1 MMKPGLKKIVALIL
15 ASVTLF
21 GSGASAVS
29 AAYADDTTMGR
40 PTRIQ
45 AEPDVKTTTGGDEA
59 ATKPDT
65 GSGDKAGTGADKQSD
80 TGAPAQSAPQADAG
94 QAAPDVTIHDMLD
107 TDSAAVSRLRL
118 ADRIT
123 GTAPF
128 DKDNERGDDKDETN
142 DIVRS
147 YDTVTYDYEY
157 TLTPDST
164 MDYYRRTRVGFRFEL
179 PYPKDKVTFDAEK
192 MGWVDH
198 TPGYEPKLTTETID
212 GTVTQV
218 YTCYR
223 LLEPTSQTPTVNPGT
238 SAISLAVAVKA
249 APHGYRFHPTVK
261 AWTAWDASNPTNTG
275 THKRAEDTPEDVT
288 VSAKLNLNVSLK
300 TYTVGGGVY
309 DFGTGDASAPNKTQ
323 GKVSGRQLHVGA
335 MVSMRWTDRSKGM
348 KGIEAPRGRISYTLH
363 VKNVFRDEDAG
374 QTKHA
379 GERKWQPLLWDRL
392 HDGYSSSHARA
403 VDSFDHNT
411 WWFPFSTTSGT
422 VDEQSVLD
430 GDVSYDEGTTDDD
443 GTTIKVSFDGYDV
456 ANYPC
461 RNTVG
466 YENGCSTDYMDSTGT
481 VQQVAPLHVDNFV
494 FILPTTRD
502 GKTAAQYYGKGQT
515 GIVSAYDRSLTADTE
530 SGYSLPASKDS
541 GNQTVTND
549 DSRTFDYLV
558 LLPGSFIQALYYTS
572 CASTDCGLVDAST
585 TGRWQDPE
593 RKQGSDRVL
602 AGKSIGIMSR
612 TENNLGTVGDG
623 RVIGYHLMKWDPT
636 VMTPLA
642 AESNP
647 SKPYMVKLGWST
659 WGARWSSSDTIDGNS
674 SAPVVWGVRP
684 DGGNFPDDKSQ
695 AKASYED
702 FDWYDT
708 YAEASKHGLVLA
720 ATVCDTRV
728 WDSTRT
734 TLGQRLA
741 FGLTLP
747 VRIKDTAVGR
757 TAQITGQV
765 DFWTRKQLAKTNG
778 LDANSDDIAP
788 WVAFVSKVGRLRY
801 RDFVEK
807 YGNADLHCDGKNY
820 VKATFSEDGSYQG
833 GDTAGNVRGDT
844 LYVVGEQ
851 PHVGKSTAQSGD
863 DGTSA
868 KTIYDLD
875 KEQRYVDWVV
885 TASAETQASST
896 GGGYVTDYH
905 IKDTLP
911 AGLTYVDGSSYVGGT
926 YAEHDHGQQR
936 GTVTGG
942 RSITPKI
949 SRNKDGTTTLEYVVN
964 GAKADSSTKTRLH
977 FTTMIGDASDPD
989 NDAKNNQQY
998 TNHVEI
1004 RSKRAMGEPRLAL
1017 GQTADYTI
1025 RVSRTRASSLATR
1038 ADPLLND
1045 INRPLGYRNMLGN
1058 FSKDEKTDPYAVDVM
1073 PYKGLNQSNYHG
1085 DYALTG
1091 LTVKAGAGASM
1102 DGVKVYFTIDQ
1113 KWRNV
1118 DATKITREQVQQWAE
1133 ATVNAT
1139 TGKVTIPDGYGKPV
1153 AWAFTSP
1160 SLPANARYDFIL
1172 SIKPTGNSASDMYVN
1187 RWTDGDNKVDAV
1199 TQVVERK
1206 VNGVAWFDLD
1216 HDGVRE
1222 DTDRLLADV
1231 NVTLVDGNGRTVTSV
1246 DGKPCTTTTD
1256 RNGHYEIGSIPA
1268 GSGFKLRFTPKTG
1281 TAWHGQHTTV
1291 KNAKE
1296 ASEATDSDSDR
1307 ENDSHGN
1314 MVAGVITLK
1323 PFPALDEMTS
1333 AVYEDPNEDHGMSGT
1348 LMPATPATFKAVK
1361 VLDGRPNGAW
1371 TDRDRYVADIT
1382 ALDGAPANAVP
1393 STITF
1398 SDNRTQTLQINS
1410 NAFAKEGVYRYQ
1422 VKERKGDNAGVAYD
1436 DRTWILTVTV
1446 ADDFDTFTRRITAN
1460 TTCDGVR
1467 SDAIQFTNTYAPK
1480 DVTVDLT
1487 ARKTFDNADNSHA
1500 KLTDFQFQLFDN
1512 EQAVGV
1518 PVQTVNAA
1526 EDGTI
1531 RFQPLTFTASQ
1542 LKGSKSK
1549 TFTYT
1554 VREIRQSA
1562 GGVNYDS
1569 HMGMWQITVT
1579 DDLTG
1584 QLKAQTRTNA
1594 AYPTTFT
1601 NTYQAKPVSVQFRAH
1616 KTLNDPDHT
1625 GIQLQAGQYEFTC
1638 VEDKTGG
1645 QAGTVKTN
1653 DQRGDVLFDAIS
1665 YTKTGV
1671 YDYTLSEV
1679 QGDRGGTTYD
1689 ATKHHVKVTVTDNG
1703 EGQLLADVK
1712 YDNGTNIPEFT
1723 NTYHAQPATD
1733 TPDAVKTVTASEG
1746 NHYKLKGDDFT
1757 FTLHRVTAPDGV
1769 TAEAD
1774 QTKTNDAQGDI
1785 RFDQLSFPLPGTYVY
1800 TVSERDVT
1808 VPGITKDGTVTT
1820 ITYTVK
1826 DVGHAGRLKIV
1837 DKTIT
1842 RSDGKTANGIRFDN
1856 TYNPKGVGCTLGGV
1870 KTIIN
1875 TDTATNRIPQD
1886 GEFTFVLTSH
1896 DGAPMPEGSKDG
1908 VKTVTNT
1915 GTGFTFGRM
1924 DYRKPGTYVY
1934 TVSEQAGRDPTI
1946 GYSTQAYDVTVTV
1959 TDQGG
1964 MLSASADRQATDVR
1978 FDNTY
1983 TPTPV
1988 DVTVKADKHLAGR
2001 DLNDGEFA
2009 AELKDSDGNLLQT
2022 KRFARVPRDAQSD
2035 KATNVREGEGTL
2047 EFDKLTFDRAG
2058 VYTYTVTEQDG
2069 DLGGVTYDRT
2079 VHTVTVT
2086 VTEDAKTHR
2095 IVAAV
2100 SYSDGEGGE
2109 EGILFRNTYRP
2120 GNVMVELAAR
2130 KNLTGRELKAD
2141 EFEFELVDRTG
2152 KVIDTERNDKDG
2164 DIRFKPL
2171 EYARDNDGV
2180 DDCGEHRY
2188 VIRERNTGEKNVTY
2202 DRTEHHVTVT
2212 VGDDLQGN
2220 LTAKVEYDPTDGKT
2234 KDSSTMLVTPTA
2246 KADKT
2251 DGDAGE
2257 DENNPTTTP
2266 SMVTTTGTRPEFN
2279 NSYIPPVTPAIVKTI
2294 RQLAKTG
2301 VSAPIVALA
2310 AFTLLGVGLTV
2321 AYSVR
2326 RRHAV
2331 TPRHGR

>member
-1 MMKPGLKKIVALIL
+1 MKPGLRKVAALIL
-15 ASVTLF
+15 ASAMLF
-21 GSGASAVS
+21 GSGASVVS
-29 AAYADDTTMGR
+29 AAYADDTTMGTS
-40 PTRIQ
+40 TRIQ

-59 ATKPDT
+59 ATKPDA
-65 GSGDKAGTGADKQSD
+65 GSGDEAGTGADKQSD

-118 ADRIT
+118 TDRIT

-128 DKDNERGDDKDETN
+128 DKDNERGDDKDENN

-147 YDTVTYDYEY
+147 YDTMTYDYEY

-198 TPGYEPKLTTETID
+198 TPGYEPKLTTETIN

-223 LLEPTSQTPTVNPGT
+223 LLEPTSQSPTVNPGT
-238 SAISLAVAVKA
+238 GSIGLSVAVKG

-261 AWTAWDASNPTNTG
+261 AWPAWDASNPTNTG
-275 THKRAEDTPEDVT
+275 THKRAEDTPKDVT
-288 VSAKLNLNVSLK
+288 VSAKLSLNVRMVN
-300 TYTVGGGVY
+300 YGNVDRGVF
-309 DFGTGDASAPNKTQ
+309 DFSSGAANAPNRTE
-323 GKVSGRQLHVGA
+323 GKVTGLGLGIALVTEMRWPDRTKGLKGLEAPSGRITYRLRLSNQY
-335 MVSMRWTDRSKGM
+335 SD
-348 KGIEAPRGRISYTLH
+348 
-363 VKNVFRDEDAG
+363 DAKTG
-374 QTKHA
+374 TKHPM
-379 GERKWQPLLWDRL
+379 ERRWQPLLYDYGHIDNEDSKYGRTFAWMGDLRYQAPGVADRA
-392 HDGYSSSHARA
+392 DGNDRVARG
-403 VDSFDHNT
+403 NT
-411 WWFPFSTTSGT
+411 TITTTTGGQGT
-422 VDEQSVLD
+422 VV
-430 GDVSYDEGTTDDD
+430 T
-443 GTTIKVSFDGYDV
+443 VSFDGYDTS
-456 ANYPC
+456 AFPIHNKL
-461 RNTVG
+461 
-466 YENGCSTDYMDSTGT
+466 NGTHNKCSTDYMTSDCSTM
-481 VQQVAPLHVDNFV
+481 QVGAIHTDVLQFV
-494 FILPTTRD
+494 TPTSRD
-502 GKTAAQYYGKGQT
+502 GRTVAQYYGNVDQT
-515 GIVSAYDRSLTADTE
+515 ANITMDDMGLTATGV
-530 SGYSLPASKDS
+530 SGDRLATAEDNSNQAATGDDHAGSATTVRISGTYSTRIRYTHWSNEKS
-541 GNQTVTND
+541 WND
-549 DSRTFDYLV
+549 A
-558 LLPGSFIQALYYTS
+558 GTS
-572 CASTDCGLVDAST
+572 CDWTQPDYGNGSDSLIQGSKLRLQIGHNIIIQSEGDAEVMGMGLVKF
-585 TGRWQDPE
+585 DPN
-593 RKQGSDRVL
+593 
-602 AGKSIGIMSR
+602 SIEPVDDTPDSQ
-612 TENNLGTVGDG
+612 
-623 RVIGYHLMKWDPT
+623 PT
-636 VMTPLA
+636 IPMYV
-642 AESNP
+642 
-647 SKPYMVKLGWST
+647 WT
-659 WGARWSSSDTIDGNS
+659 WGARAAKRGNAIPYWYAVKKDGTNWKDYREQRDTKISGLDYYPTLNEAKRHGTIVGMLFEDHNTVDPTGTSFNRTFTPLVALPARILDTARIGTVTPIVADTAYWTRNSLARTANLNADASNTQWQQWSDSLATRLPEYANS
-674 SAPVVWGVRP
+674 VKP
-684 DGGNFPDDKSQ
+684 DLTYSG
-695 AKASYED
+695 
-702 FDWYDT
+702 DT
-708 YAEASKHGLVLA
+708 Y
-720 ATVCDTRV
+720 R
-728 WDSTRT
+728 
-734 TLGQRLA
+734 
-741 FGLTLP
+741 P
-747 VRIKDTAVGR
+747 
-757 TAQITGQV
+757 
-765 DFWTRKQLAKTNG
+765 
-778 LDANSDDIAP
+778 
-788 WVAFVSKVGRLRY
+788 
-801 RDFVEK
+801 
-807 YGNADLHCDGKNY
+807 
-820 VKATFSEDGSYQG
+820 ATFDENGVYQG
-833 GDTAGNVRGDT
+833 GDTADTLKGDSLYIAGETPHIAKQVAQTNEAGNV
-844 LYVVGEQ
+844 
-851 PHVGKSTAQSGD
+851 
-863 DGTSA
+863 
-868 KTIYDLD
+868 KTVYDLD
-875 KEQRYVDWVV
+875 KEQRTVDWKL
-885 TASAETQASST
+885 TATADTST
-896 GGGYVTDYH
+896 TTDGGQYTTDY
-905 IKDTLP
+905 IITDTLP
-911 AGLTYVDGSSYVGGT
+911 KGLTYVDGSMTVGGQYT
-926 YAEHDHGQQR
+926 QHTPDK

-942 RSITPKI
+942 TPVTPTI
-949 SRNKDGTTTLEYVVN
+949 VVNKNGTTTMTIRVN
-964 GAKADSSTKTRLH
+964 GARADSGTQTVIHYSTT
-977 FTTMIGDASDPD
+977 IGDASDPD
-989 NDAKNNQQY
+989 HDVRNNDSF
-998 TNHVEI
+998 TNHATI
-1004 RSKRAMGEPRLAL
+1004 QSKRNMAPPLAPKA
-1017 GQTADYTI
+1017 QIADMTV
-1025 RVSRTRASSLATR
+1025 RVSRTRATALATR

-1045 INRPLGYRNMLGN
+1045 INRPLGFRNMLGN

-1073 PYKGLNQSNYHG
+1073 PYTGLNQSNYHG
-1085 DYALTG
+1085 DYTLAG

-1102 DGVKVYFTIDQ
+1102 NGVKVYFTTDQ

-1118 DATKITREQVQQWAE
+1118 DATKITREQVQQWTE

-1139 TGKVTIPDGYGKPV
+1139 TGKVTIPDGYSKPV

-1160 SLPANARYDFIL
+1160 SLPANARYDFSL
-1172 SIKPTGNSASDMYVN
+1172 SIKPTGNKAADSYVN
-1187 RWTDGDNKVDAV
+1187 RWADGDNKVDAV

-1206 VNGVAWFDLD
+1206 VNGVAWFDTN
-1216 HDGVRE
+1216 HDGIRQ
-1222 DTDRLLADV
+1222 DSDRLLADV
-1231 NVTLVDGNGRTVTSV
+1231 TVTLVDGNGRTVTSV
-1246 DGKPCTTTTD
+1246 DGKPCTATTD

-1281 TAWHGQHTTV
+1281 TAWHGQNVTV
-1291 KNAKE
+1291 KNSKD

-1307 ENDSHGN
+1307 EDDSHGN

-1398 SDNRTQTLQINS
+1398 ADNRTQTVKINS
-1410 NAFAKEGVYRYQ
+1410 NAFPTDGVYRYQ
-1422 VKERKGDNAGVAYD
+1422 VRERKGDNAGVTYD
-1436 DRTWILTVTV
+1436 SRTWILTVTV
-1446 ADDFDTFTRRITAN
+1446 TDDLTTFTRRITAN
-1460 TTCDGVR
+1460 TTCDGVQ

-1480 DVTVDLT
+1480 DVTVSLT
-1487 ARKTFDNADNSHA
+1487 ARKTFDNADASHA

-1512 EQAVGV
+1512 ERAVGV
-1518 PVQTVNAA
+1518 PVQTVNA
-1526 EDGTI
+1526 DRNGDV

-1542 LKGSKSK
+1542 LKGNKSK

-1562 GGVNYDS
+1562 DGVNYDS

-1625 GIQLQAGQYEFTC
+1625 GIQLQAGQYEFKC

-1645 QAGTVKTN
+1645 QVGTAKTN
-1653 DQRGDVLFDAIS
+1653 NQRGDVLFDAIS
-1665 YTKTGV
+1665 YTRPGT
-1671 YDYTLSEV
+1671 YDYTIRETP
-1679 QGDRGGTTYD
+1679 GDRGGITYD
-1689 ATKHHVKVTVTDNG
+1689 TTKHHVRVTVTDDG
-1703 EGQLLADVK
+1703 EGRLLADVK
-1712 YDNGTNIPEFT
+1712 YDDGTAIPEFT
-1723 NTYHAQPATD
+1723 NTYRAQPATD
-1733 TPDAVKTVTASEG
+1733 TPTAVKAVSASEG

-1774 QTKTNDAQGDI
+1774 QTKTNDARGNI

-1808 VPGITKDGTVTT
+1808 VPGVTKDGTVTT

-1826 DVGHAGRLKIV
+1826 DVGHAGRLKVV

-1875 TDTATNRIPQD
+1875 ADTATNRIPQD
-1886 GEFTFVLTSH
+1886 GEFTFALTSH

-1924 DYRKPGTYVY
+1924 DYDKPGTYVY
-1934 TVSEQAGRDPTI
+1934 TVTEQAGRDPTI

-1964 MLSASADRQATDVR
+1964 MLSATADRQANDIR

-1988 DVTVKADKHLAGR
+1988 DVTVKADKHLTGR

-2035 KATNVREGEGTL
+2035 KANVREGEGTL

-2069 DLGGVTYDRT
+2069 NLGGVTYDRT
-2079 VHTVTVT
+2079 VHTVT
-2086 VTEDAKTHR
+2086 EDAKTHR
-2095 IVAAV
+2095 LVAAV
-2100 SYSDGEGGE
+2100 SYSNGEGGE
-2109 EGILFRNTYRP
+2109 EGILFRNTYQP

-2130 KNLTGRELKAD
+2130 KNLTGRGLKAD
-2141 EFEFELVDRTG
+2141 EFEFELVDKDG
-2152 KVIDTERNDKDG
+2152 KVIDSARNDKDG

-2171 EYARDNDGV
+2171 TYGRDNNGI

-2188 VIRERNTGEKNVTY
+2188 VIRESNTGEKNVTY

-2220 LTAKVEYDPTDGKT
+2220 LTAKVEYDPTDDT
-2234 KDSSTMLVTPTA
+2234 AKDSSAMPATPT
-2246 KADKT
+2246 DKT
-2251 DGDAGE
+2251 DKTKGDAVG
-2257 DENNPTTTP
+2257 DGPSTTP
-2266 SMVTTTGTRPEFN
+2266 GVVTTTGTRPEFT
-2279 NSYIPPVTPAIVKTI
+2279 NSYIPPATPAIVKTI

-2301 VSAPIVALA
+2301 VSTPTVALA
-2310 AFTLLGVGLTV
+2310 AFTLLGVGLMLF
-2321 AYSVR
+2321 R
-2326 RRHAV
+2326 RRGNQTETA
-2331 TPRHGR
+2331 RHRK

>member
-1 MMKPGLKKIVALIL
+1 MKPGLRKVAALIL
-15 ASVTLF
+15 ASAMLF
-21 GSGASAVS
+21 GSGASVVS
-29 AAYADDTTMGR
+29 AAYADDTTMGTS
-40 PTRIQ
+40 TRIQ

-59 ATKPDT
+59 ATKPDA
-65 GSGDKAGTGADKQSD
+65 GSGDEAGTGADKQSD

-94 QAAPDVTIHDMLD
+94 QAAPDVTVHDMLD

-118 ADRIT
+118 TDRIT

-128 DKDNERGDDKDETN
+128 DADNERGDDKDETN

-179 PYPKDKVTFDAEK
+179 PYPADKVTFDAEK

-223 LLEPTSQTPTVNPGT
+223 LLEPTSQSPTVNPGT
-238 SAISLAVAVKA
+238 GSIGLSVAVKG

-261 AWTAWDASNPTNTG
+261 AWPAWDASNPTNTG
-275 THKRAEDTPEDVT
+275 THKRAEDTPKDVT
-288 VSAKLNLNVSLK
+288 VSAKLNLNVRMVN
-300 TYTVGGGVY
+300 YGNVDRGVF
-309 DFGTGDASAPNKTQ
+309 DFSSGAANAPNRTE
-323 GKVSGRQLHVGA
+323 GKVTGLGSGIALVTEMRWPDRTKGLKGLEAPSGRITYRLRLSNQY
-335 MVSMRWTDRSKGM
+335 SDDTK
-348 KGIEAPRGRISYTLH
+348 
-363 VKNVFRDEDAG
+363 AG
-374 QTKHA
+374 TKHPM
-379 GERKWQPLLWDRL
+379 ERRWQPLLYDYGHIDNEDSKYGRTFAWMGDLRYQVPGVADHADGNDRV
-392 HDGYSSSHARA
+392 ARG
-403 VDSFDHNT
+403 N
-411 WWFPFSTTSGT
+411 
-422 VDEQSVLD
+422 
-430 GDVSYDEGTTDDD
+430 
-443 GTTIKVSFDGYDV
+443 TTITTTTGGQGTDVTVSFDGYDTSV
-456 ANYPC
+456 FPIHNKL
-461 RNTVG
+461 
-466 YENGCSTDYMDSTGT
+466 NGTHNKCSTDYMTSDCSTM
-481 VQQVAPLHVDNFV
+481 QVGAIHTDVLQ
-494 FILPTTRD
+494 FITPTSRD
-502 GKTAAQYYGKGQT
+502 GRTVAQYYGNVDQT
-515 GIVSAYDRSLTADTE
+515 ANITMDDMGLTATGV
-530 SGYSLPASKDS
+530 SGDRLATAEDNS
-541 GNQTVTND
+541 NQAATGDDHAGTAATVR
-549 DSRTFDYLV
+549 S
-558 LLPGSFIQALYYTS
+558 PGSYSTRIRYTYWS
-572 CASTDCGLVDAST
+572 NSVSWNDAGTSGDWTQPDYGNGSDSLVQGSKLRLQIGHNIIINSEGDAEVMGMGLVKL
-585 TGRWQDPE
+585 DPN
-593 RKQGSDRVL
+593 
-602 AGKSIGIMSR
+602 SIEPVDDHPD
-612 TENNLGTVGDG
+612 TQ
-623 RVIGYHLMKWDPT
+623 PT
-636 VMTPLA
+636 IPMNVF
-642 AESNP
+642 
-647 SKPYMVKLGWST
+647 T
-659 WGARWSSSDTIDGNS
+659 WGARAAKRWNAIPYWYAVKKDGTGWKDYREQRDTKISGLDYYPTLNEAKRHGTIVGMLFEDHNTVDPTGTSFNRTFTPIVALPARILDTARIGTVTPIVAETAYWTRNSLARTANLNVDAPDTQWQQWSDSLATRLPEYANS
-674 SAPVVWGVRP
+674 VKP
-684 DGGNFPDDKSQ
+684 DLTYSG
-695 AKASYED
+695 
-702 FDWYDT
+702 DT
-708 YAEASKHGLVLA
+708 Y
-720 ATVCDTRV
+720 R
-728 WDSTRT
+728 
-734 TLGQRLA
+734 
-741 FGLTLP
+741 P
-747 VRIKDTAVGR
+747 
-757 TAQITGQV
+757 
-765 DFWTRKQLAKTNG
+765 
-778 LDANSDDIAP
+778 
-788 WVAFVSKVGRLRY
+788 
-801 RDFVEK
+801 
-807 YGNADLHCDGKNY
+807 
-820 VKATFSEDGSYQG
+820 ATFDDNGVYQG
-833 GDTAGNVRGDT
+833 GDTADTLKGDSLYIAGETPYIAKQVAQTNEAGNV
-844 LYVVGEQ
+844 
-851 PHVGKSTAQSGD
+851 
-863 DGTSA
+863 
-868 KTIYDLD
+868 KTVYDLD
-875 KEQRYVDWVV
+875 KEQRAVDWKL
-885 TASAETQASST
+885 TATADTST
-896 GGGYVTDYH
+896 TTDGGQYTTDY
-905 IKDTLP
+905 IITDTLP
-911 AGLTYVDGSSYVGGT
+911 KGLTYVDGSMTVGGQYT
-926 YAEHDHGQQR
+926 QHTPDK

-942 RSITPKI
+942 TPVTPTI
-949 SRNKDGTTTLEYVVN
+949 VVNKDGTTTMTIRVN
-964 GAKADSSTKTRLH
+964 GARADSGTQTVIHYSTT
-977 FTTMIGDASDPD
+977 IGDASDPD
-989 NDAKNNQQY
+989 HDVRNNDSF
-998 TNHVEI
+998 TNHATI
-1004 RSKRAMGEPRLAL
+1004 QSKRNMAPPLSSKA
-1017 GQTADYTI
+1017 QTADATV
-1025 RVSRTRASSLATR
+1025 RVSRTRATALATR
-1038 ADPLLND
+1038 ADPLLSD
-1045 INRPLGYRNMLGN
+1045 IERPLGFRNMLGN

-1073 PYKGLNQSNYHG
+1073 PYKGLSQSNYHG
-1085 DYALTG
+1085 DYTLAG

-1102 DGVKVYFTIDQ
+1102 NGVKVYFTTDQ

-1118 DATKITREQVQQWAE
+1118 DATKITREQVTQWTE

-1139 TGKVTIPDGYGKPV
+1139 TGKVTIPDGYSKPV

-1160 SLPANARYDFIL
+1160 SLPANARYDFSL
-1172 SIKPTGNSASDMYVN
+1172 SIKPTGNKAADSYVN
-1187 RWTDGDNKVDAV
+1187 RWADGDNKVDAV

-1206 VNGVAWFDLD
+1206 VNGVAWFDTN
-1216 HDGVRE
+1216 HDGIRQ
-1222 DTDRLLADV
+1222 DSDRLLADV

-1246 DGKPCTTTTD
+1246 DGKPCTATTD

-1268 GSGFKLRFTPKTG
+1268 GSGFKLRFAPKTG
-1281 TAWHGQHTTV
+1281 TAWHGQNVTV
-1291 KNAKE
+1291 KNAKD

-1307 ENDSHGN
+1307 EDDSHGN

-1348 LMPATPATFKAVK
+1348 LMPATPATFNAVK

-1398 SDNRTQTLQINS
+1398 ADNRTQTVKINS
-1410 NAFAKEGVYRYQ
+1410 NAFPTDGVYRYQ
-1422 VKERKGDNAGVAYD
+1422 VKERKGDNAGVTYD
-1436 DRTWILTVTV
+1436 SRTWILTVTV
-1446 ADDFDTFTRRITAN
+1446 TDDLTTFTRRITAN
-1460 TTCDGVR
+1460 TTCDGVQ

-1480 DVTVDLT
+1480 DVTVSLT
-1487 ARKTFDNADNSHA
+1487 ARKTFDNADASHA

-1512 EQAVGV
+1512 ERAVGV
-1518 PVQTVNAA
+1518 PVQTVNA
-1526 EDGTI
+1526 DRNGDV

-1542 LKGSKSK
+1542 LKGNKSK

-1625 GIQLQAGQYEFTC
+1625 GIQLQAGQYEFKC

-1645 QAGTVKTN
+1645 QVGTAKTN

-1665 YTKTGV
+1665 YTRPGT
-1671 YDYTLSEV
+1671 YDYTIRETP
-1679 QGDRGGTTYD
+1679 GDRGGITYD
-1689 ATKHHVKVTVTDNG
+1689 TTKHHVRVTVTDDG
-1703 EGQLLADVK
+1703 EGRLLADVK
-1712 YDNGTNIPEFT
+1712 YDGGTAIPEFT
-1723 NTYHAQPATD
+1723 NTYRAQPATD
-1733 TPDAVKTVTASEG
+1733 TPTAVKAVSASEG

-1774 QTKTNDAQGDI
+1774 QTKTNDARGNI

-1808 VPGITKDGTVTT
+1808 VPGVTKDGTVTT

-1826 DVGHAGRLKIV
+1826 DVGHAGRLKVV

-1875 TDTATNRIPQD
+1875 ADTATNRIPQD
-1886 GEFTFVLTSH
+1886 GEFTFALTSH

-1924 DYRKPGTYVY
+1924 DYDKPGTYVY
-1934 TVSEQAGRDPTI
+1934 TVTEQAGRDPTI

-1964 MLSASADRQATDVR
+1964 MLSATADRQANDIR

-1988 DVTVKADKHLAGR
+1988 DVTVKADKHLTGR

-2069 DLGGVTYDRT
+2069 NLGGVTYDRT

-2095 IVAAV
+2095 LVAAV
-2100 SYSDGEGGE
+2100 SYSNGEGGE
-2109 EGILFRNTYRP
+2109 EGILFRNTYQP

-2130 KNLTGRELKAD
+2130 KNLTGRGLKAD
-2141 EFEFELVDRTG
+2141 EFEFELVDKDG
-2152 KVIDTERNDKDG
+2152 KVIDSARNDKDG

-2171 EYARDNDGV
+2171 TYGRDNNGI

-2220 LTAKVEYDPTDGKT
+2220 LTAKVEYDPTDDT
-2234 KDSSTMLVTPTA
+2234 AKDSSAMPATPT
-2246 KADKT
+2246 DKT
-2251 DGDAGE
+2251 DKTKGDAVG
-2257 DENNPTTTP
+2257 DGPSTTP
-2266 SMVTTTGTRPEFN
+2266 GVVTTTGTRPEFT
-2279 NSYIPPVTPAIVKTI
+2279 NSYIPPATPAIVKTI

-2301 VSAPIVALA
+2301 VSTPTVALA
-2310 AFTLLGVGLTV
+2310 AFTLLGVGLMLF
-2321 AYSVR
+2321 R
-2326 RRHAV
+2326 RRGNQTETA
-2331 TPRHGR
+2331 RHRK

>member
-1 MMKPGLKKIVALIL
+1 MKPGLRKVAALIL
-15 ASVTLF
+15 ASAMLF
-21 GSGASAVS
+21 GSGASVVS
-29 AAYADDTTMGR
+29 AAYADDTTMGTS
-40 PTRIQ
+40 TRIQ

-59 ATKPDT
+59 ATKPDA
-65 GSGDKAGTGADKQSD
+65 GSGDEAGTGADKQSD

-118 ADRIT
+118 TDRIT

-128 DKDNERGDDKDETN
+128 DKDNERGDDKDENN

-198 TPGYEPKLTTETID
+198 TPGYEPKLTTETIN

-223 LLEPTSQTPTVNPGT
+223 LLEPTSQSPTVNPGT
-238 SAISLAVAVKA
+238 GSIGLSVAVKG

-261 AWTAWDASNPTNTG
+261 AWPAWDASNPTNTG
-275 THKRAEDTPEDVT
+275 THKRAEDTPKDVT
-288 VSAKLNLNVSLK
+288 VSAKLSLNVRMVN
-300 TYTVGGGVY
+300 YGNVDRGVF
-309 DFGTGDASAPNKTQ
+309 DFSSGAANAPNRTE
-323 GKVSGRQLHVGA
+323 GKVTGLGLGIALVTEMRWPDRTKGLKGLEAPSGRITYRLRLSNQY
-335 MVSMRWTDRSKGM
+335 SD
-348 KGIEAPRGRISYTLH
+348 
-363 VKNVFRDEDAG
+363 DAKTG
-374 QTKHA
+374 TKHPM
-379 GERKWQPLLWDRL
+379 ERRWQPLLYDYGHIDNEDSKYGRTFAWMGDLRYQAPGVADRA
-392 HDGYSSSHARA
+392 DGNDRVARG
-403 VDSFDHNT
+403 NT
-411 WWFPFSTTSGT
+411 TITTTTGGQGT
-422 VDEQSVLD
+422 VV
-430 GDVSYDEGTTDDD
+430 T
-443 GTTIKVSFDGYDV
+443 VSFDGYDTS
-456 ANYPC
+456 AFPIHNKL
-461 RNTVG
+461 
-466 YENGCSTDYMDSTGT
+466 NGTHNKCSTDYMTSDCSTM
-481 VQQVAPLHVDNFV
+481 QVGAIHTDVLQFV
-494 FILPTTRD
+494 TPTSRD
-502 GKTAAQYYGKGQT
+502 GRTVAQYYGNVDQT
-515 GIVSAYDRSLTADTE
+515 ANITMDDMGLTATGV
-530 SGYSLPASKDS
+530 SGDRLATAEDNSNQAATGDDHAGSATTVRISGTYSTRIRYTHWSNEKS
-541 GNQTVTND
+541 WND
-549 DSRTFDYLV
+549 A
-558 LLPGSFIQALYYTS
+558 GTS
-572 CASTDCGLVDAST
+572 CDWTQPDYGNGSDSLIQGSKLRLQIGHNIIIQSEGDAEVMGMGLVKF
-585 TGRWQDPE
+585 DPN
-593 RKQGSDRVL
+593 
-602 AGKSIGIMSR
+602 SIEPVDDTPDSQ
-612 TENNLGTVGDG
+612 
-623 RVIGYHLMKWDPT
+623 PT
-636 VMTPLA
+636 IPMYV
-642 AESNP
+642 
-647 SKPYMVKLGWST
+647 WT
-659 WGARWSSSDTIDGNS
+659 WGARAAKRGNAIPYWYAVKKDGTNWKDYREQRDTKISGLDYYPTLNEAKRHGTIVGMLFEDHNTVDPTGTSFNRTFTPLVALPARILDTARIGTVTPIVADTAYWTRNSLARTANLNADASNTQWQQWSDSLATRLPEYANS
-674 SAPVVWGVRP
+674 VKP
-684 DGGNFPDDKSQ
+684 DLTYSG
-695 AKASYED
+695 
-702 FDWYDT
+702 DT
-708 YAEASKHGLVLA
+708 Y
-720 ATVCDTRV
+720 R
-728 WDSTRT
+728 
-734 TLGQRLA
+734 
-741 FGLTLP
+741 P
-747 VRIKDTAVGR
+747 
-757 TAQITGQV
+757 
-765 DFWTRKQLAKTNG
+765 
-778 LDANSDDIAP
+778 
-788 WVAFVSKVGRLRY
+788 
-801 RDFVEK
+801 
-807 YGNADLHCDGKNY
+807 
-820 VKATFSEDGSYQG
+820 ATFDENGVYQG
-833 GDTAGNVRGDT
+833 GDTADTLKGDSLYIAGETPHIAKQVAQTNEAGNV
-844 LYVVGEQ
+844 
-851 PHVGKSTAQSGD
+851 
-863 DGTSA
+863 
-868 KTIYDLD
+868 KTVYDLD
-875 KEQRYVDWVV
+875 KEQRTVDWKL
-885 TASAETQASST
+885 TATADTST
-896 GGGYVTDYH
+896 TTDGGQYTTDY
-905 IKDTLP
+905 IITDTLP
-911 AGLTYVDGSSYVGGT
+911 KGLTYVDGSMTVGGQYT
-926 YAEHDHGQQR
+926 QHTPDK

-942 RSITPKI
+942 TPVTPTI
-949 SRNKDGTTTLEYVVN
+949 VVNKNGTTTMTIRVN
-964 GAKADSSTKTRLH
+964 GARADSGTQTVIHYSTT
-977 FTTMIGDASDPD
+977 IGDASDPD
-989 NDAKNNQQY
+989 HDVRNNDSF
-998 TNHVEI
+998 TNHATI
-1004 RSKRAMGEPRLAL
+1004 QSKRNMAPPLATKA
-1017 GQTADYTI
+1017 QIADMTV
-1025 RVSRTRASSLATR
+1025 RVSRTRATALATR

-1045 INRPLGYRNMLGN
+1045 INRPLGFRNMLGN

-1073 PYKGLNQSNYHG
+1073 PYTGLNQSNYHG
-1085 DYALTG
+1085 DYTLAG

-1102 DGVKVYFTIDQ
+1102 NGVKVYFTTDQ

-1118 DATKITREQVQQWAE
+1118 DATKITREQVQQWTE

-1139 TGKVTIPDGYGKPV
+1139 TGKVTIPDGYSKPV

-1160 SLPANARYDFIL
+1160 SLPANARYDFSL
-1172 SIKPTGNSASDMYVN
+1172 SIKPTGNKAADSYVN
-1187 RWTDGDNKVDAV
+1187 RWADGDNKVDAV

-1206 VNGVAWFDLD
+1206 VNGVAWFDTN
-1216 HDGVRE
+1216 HDGIRQ
-1222 DTDRLLADV
+1222 DSDRLLADV
-1231 NVTLVDGNGRTVTSV
+1231 TVTLVDGNGRTVTSV
-1246 DGKPCTTTTD
+1246 DGKPCTATTD

-1281 TAWHGQHTTV
+1281 TAWHGQNVTV
-1291 KNAKE
+1291 KNSKD

-1307 ENDSHGN
+1307 EDDSHGN

-1398 SDNRTQTLQINS
+1398 ADNRTQTVKINS
-1410 NAFAKEGVYRYQ
+1410 NAFPTDGVYRYQ
-1422 VKERKGDNAGVAYD
+1422 VRERKGDNAGVTYD
-1436 DRTWILTVTV
+1436 SRTWILTVTV
-1446 ADDFDTFTRRITAN
+1446 TDDLTTFTRRITAN
-1460 TTCDGVR
+1460 TTCDGVQ

-1480 DVTVDLT
+1480 DVTVSLT
-1487 ARKTFDNADNSHA
+1487 ARKTFDNADASHA

-1512 EQAVGV
+1512 ERAVGV
-1518 PVQTVNAA
+1518 PVQTVNA
-1526 EDGTI
+1526 DRNGDV

-1542 LKGSKSK
+1542 LKGNKSK

-1562 GGVNYDS
+1562 DGVNYDS

-1625 GIQLQAGQYEFTC
+1625 GIQLQAGQYEFKC

-1645 QAGTVKTN
+1645 QVGTAKTN
-1653 DQRGDVLFDAIS
+1653 NQRGDVLFDAIS
-1665 YTKTGV
+1665 YTRPGT
-1671 YDYTLSEV
+1671 YDYTIRETP
-1679 QGDRGGTTYD
+1679 GDRGGITYD
-1689 ATKHHVKVTVTDNG
+1689 TTKHHVRVTVTDDG
-1703 EGQLLADVK
+1703 EGRLLADVK
-1712 YDNGTNIPEFT
+1712 YDDGTAIPEFT
-1723 NTYHAQPATD
+1723 NTYRAQPATD
-1733 TPDAVKTVTASEG
+1733 TPTAVKAVSASEG

-1774 QTKTNDAQGDI
+1774 QTKTNDARGNI

-1808 VPGITKDGTVTT
+1808 VPGVTKDGTVTT

-1826 DVGHAGRLKIV
+1826 DVGHAGRLKVV

-1875 TDTATNRIPQD
+1875 ADTATNRIPQD
-1886 GEFTFVLTSH
+1886 GEFTFALTSH

-1924 DYRKPGTYVY
+1924 DYDKPGTYVY
-1934 TVSEQAGRDPTI
+1934 TVTEQAGRDPTI

-1964 MLSASADRQATDVR
+1964 MLSATADRQANDIR

-1988 DVTVKADKHLAGR
+1988 DVTVKADKHLTGR

-2035 KATNVREGEGTL
+2035 KANVREGEGTL

-2069 DLGGVTYDRT
+2069 NLGGVTYDRT

-2095 IVAAV
+2095 LVAAV
-2100 SYSDGEGGE
+2100 SYSNGEGGE
-2109 EGILFRNTYRP
+2109 EGILFRNTYQP

-2130 KNLTGRELKAD
+2130 KNLTGRGLKAD
-2141 EFEFELVDRTG
+2141 EFEFELVDKDG
-2152 KVIDTERNDKDG
+2152 KVIDSARNDKDG

-2171 EYARDNDGV
+2171 TYGRDNNGI

-2188 VIRERNTGEKNVTY
+2188 VIRESNTGEKNVTY

-2220 LTAKVEYDPTDGKT
+2220 LTAKVEYDPTDDT
-2234 KDSSTMLVTPTA
+2234 AKDSSAMPATPT
-2246 KADKT
+2246 DKT
-2251 DGDAGE
+2251 DKTKGDAVG
-2257 DENNPTTTP
+2257 DGPSTTP
-2266 SMVTTTGTRPEFN
+2266 GVVTTTGTRPEFT
-2279 NSYIPPVTPAIVKTI
+2279 NSYIPPATPAIVKTI

-2301 VSAPIVALA
+2301 VSTPTVALA
-2310 AFTLLGVGLTV
+2310 AFTLLGVGLMLF
-2321 AYSVR
+2321 R
-2326 RRHAV
+2326 RRGNQTETA
-2331 TPRHGR
+2331 RHRK

>member
-1 MMKPGLKKIVALIL
+1 MKPGLRKVAALIL
-15 ASVTLF
+15 ATATLF

-29 AAYADDTTMGR
+29 AAYADDTTMGTS
-40 PTRIQ
+40 TRIQ
-45 AEPDVKTTTGGDEA
+45 TEPDVKTTTGGDEA

-65 GSGDKAGTGADKQSD
+65 GSGDEAGTGADEQSG

-94 QAAPDVTIHDMLD
+94 QAAPDVTVHDMLD
-107 TDSAAVSRLRL
+107 TDSATVSRLRL
-118 ADRIT
+118 IDRIT

-128 DKDNERGDDKDETN
+128 DADNARGDDKDENN

-223 LLEPTSQTPTVNPGT
+223 LLEPTSQSPTVNPGT
-238 SAISLAVAVKA
+238 GSIGLSVAVKG

-261 AWTAWDASNPTNTG
+261 AWPAWDASNPTNTG
-275 THKRAEDTPEDVT
+275 THKRAEDTPKDVT
-288 VSAKLNLNVSLK
+288 VSAKLNLNVRMVN
-300 TYTVGGGVY
+300 YGNVDRGVF
-309 DFGTGDASAPNKTQ
+309 DFSSGAANAPNRTE
-323 GKVSGRQLHVGA
+323 GKVTGLGLGVALVTEMRWPDRTKGLKGLEAPSGRITYKIHLSNQYSDDTKTG
-335 MVSMRWTDRSKGM
+335 
-348 KGIEAPRGRISYTLH
+348 
-363 VKNVFRDEDAG
+363 
-374 QTKHA
+374 TKHPM
-379 GERKWQPLLWDRL
+379 ERRWQPLLYDYGHIDNMDSKYGRTFAWMGDLHYRAPGVADRA
-392 HDGYSSSHARA
+392 DGYDRVARG
-403 VDSFDHNT
+403 D
-411 WWFPFSTTSGT
+411 TTVTTTTGEQGT
-422 VDEQSVLD
+422 
-430 GDVSYDEGTTDDD
+430 DVT
-443 GTTIKVSFDGYDV
+443 VSFDGYDTSV
-456 ANYPC
+456 LPIHNKF
-461 RNTVG
+461 
-466 YENGCSTDYMDSTGT
+466 NGTQNKCSTDYMTSDCSTM
-481 VQQVAPLHVDNFV
+481 QVGAIHTDVLQ
-494 FILPTTRD
+494 FITPTSRD
-502 GKTAAQYYGKGQT
+502 GRTVAQYYGNVDQT
-515 GIVSAYDRSLTADTE
+515 ANITMDDMGLTATGVSGDRLATAEDNSNQAATGDDHAGSAMTVRIPGTYSTRIRYTCWNNSTSWNDAGTSGDWTQPDYGNGSDSLIQGSKLRLQIGHNIIIQSEGDAEVMGMGLVKFDPNSIEPVDDHPDTQPTIPMNVWTWGMRAAKRGNAIPYWYAVKKDGTNWKDYRE
-530 SGYSLPASKDS
+530 QRDTKISGLDYYPTLNEAKTHGTVVGMLFEDHNTVDPTGTSFNRRFTPIVALPARILDTARI
-541 GNQTVTND
+541 GTVTPI
-549 DSRTFDYLV
+549 V
-558 LLPGSFIQALYYTS
+558 
-572 CASTDCGLVDAST
+572 
-585 TGRWQDPE
+585 
-593 RKQGSDRVL
+593 
-602 AGKSIGIMSR
+602 
-612 TENNLGTVGDG
+612 
-623 RVIGYHLMKWDPT
+623 
-636 VMTPLA
+636 
-642 AESNP
+642 AE
-647 SKPYMVKLGWST
+647 
-659 WGARWSSSDTIDGNS
+659 
-674 SAPVVWGVRP
+674 
-684 DGGNFPDDKSQ
+684 
-695 AKASYED
+695 
-702 FDWYDT
+702 
-708 YAEASKHGLVLA
+708 
-720 ATVCDTRV
+720 
-728 WDSTRT
+728 
-734 TLGQRLA
+734 
-741 FGLTLP
+741 
-747 VRIKDTAVGR
+747 TAY
-757 TAQITGQV
+757 
-765 DFWTRKQLAKTNG
+765 WTRKTLARTANLNVDAPDTQWQQWSDSLAIRLPEYANG
-778 LDANSDDIAP
+778 VKPDLTYSGDT
-788 WVAFVSKVGRLRY
+788 Y
-801 RDFVEK
+801 RP
-807 YGNADLHCDGKNY
+807 
-820 VKATFSEDGSYQG
+820 ATFDENGVYQG
-833 GDTAGNVRGDT
+833 GDTADFLKGDSLYIAGETPHIAKQVAQTNEAGNV
-844 LYVVGEQ
+844 
-851 PHVGKSTAQSGD
+851 
-863 DGTSA
+863 
-868 KTIYDLD
+868 KTVYDLD
-875 KEQRYVDWVV
+875 KEQRAVDWKL
-885 TASAETQASST
+885 TATADTST
-896 GGGYVTDYH
+896 TTDGGQYTTDY
-905 IKDTLP
+905 IITDTLP
-911 AGLTYVDGSSYVGGT
+911 KGLTYVDGSMTVGGQYSQHT
-926 YAEHDHGQQR
+926 PDK

-942 RSITPKI
+942 TPVTPTI
-949 SRNKDGTTTLEYVVN
+949 VVNKDGATTMTIRVN
-964 GAKADSSTKTRLH
+964 GARADSGTQTVIHYSTT
-977 FTTMIGDASDPD
+977 IGDASDPD
-989 NDAKNNQQY
+989 HDVRNNDSF
-998 TNHVEI
+998 TNHATI
-1004 RSKRAMGEPRLAL
+1004 QSKRNMAPPLAPKA
-1017 GQTADYTI
+1017 QIADATI
-1025 RVSRTRASSLATR
+1025 RVSRTRASALATR

-1058 FSKDEKTDPYAVDVM
+1058 FSRDEKTDPYAVDVM
-1073 PYKGLNQSNYHG
+1073 PYTGLNQSNYHG

-1102 DGVKVYFTIDQ
+1102 NGVKVYFTTDQ

-1118 DATKITREQVQQWAE
+1118 DATKITREQVTQWTE

-1139 TGKVTIPDGYGKPV
+1139 TGKVTIPDGYSKPV

-1160 SLPANARYDFIL
+1160 SLPANARYDFSL
-1172 SIKPTGNSASDMYVN
+1172 SIKPTGNKAADSYVN
-1187 RWTDGDNKVDAV
+1187 RWADGDNKVDAV

-1206 VNGVAWFDLD
+1206 VNGVAWFDTN
-1216 HDGVRE
+1216 HDGIRQ
-1222 DTDRLLADV
+1222 DSDRLLADV

-1246 DGKPCTTTTD
+1246 DGKPCTATTD

-1281 TAWHGQHTTV
+1281 TAWHGQNVTV

-1393 STITF
+1393 ASITF
-1398 SDNRTQTLQINS
+1398 ADNRTQTLQINS

-1422 VKERKGDNAGVAYD
+1422 VRERRGDNPGVAYD
-1436 DRTWILTVTV
+1436 SRTWILTVTV
-1446 ADDFDTFTRRITAN
+1446 TDDLTTFTRRITAN
-1460 TTCDGVR
+1460 TTCDGVQ
-1467 SDAIQFTNTYAPK
+1467 SDAIQFTNTYKAQP
-1480 DVTVDLT
+1480 VSVRFR
-1487 ARKTFDNADNSHA
+1487 ARKTLA
-1500 KLTDFQFQLFDN
+1500 
-1512 EQAVGV
+1512 
-1518 PVQTVNAA
+1518 
-1526 EDGTI
+1526 
-1531 RFQPLTFTASQ
+1531 
-1542 LKGSKSK
+1542 
-1549 TFTYT
+1549 
-1554 VREIRQSA
+1554 
-1562 GGVNYDS
+1562 
-1569 HMGMWQITVT
+1569 
-1579 DDLTG
+1579 
-1584 QLKAQTRTNA
+1584 
-1594 AYPTTFT
+1594 
-1601 NTYQAKPVSVQFRAH
+1601 
-1616 KTLNDPDHT
+1616 DPDHT
-1625 GIQLQAGQYEFTC
+1625 GVRLQAGQYEFTC

-1645 QAGTVKTN
+1645 QVGTAKTN

-1665 YTKTGV
+1665 YTRPGT
-1671 YDYTLSEV
+1671 YDYTIRETP
-1679 QGDRGGTTYD
+1679 GDRGGVTYD
-1689 ATKHHVKVTVTDNG
+1689 AARHHVRVTVTDNG

-1712 YDNGTNIPEFT
+1712 YDGGTAIPEFT
-1723 NTYHAQPATD
+1723 NTYRAQPATD
-1733 TPDAVKTVTASEG
+1733 TPTAVKAVSASEG

-1774 QTKTNDAQGDI
+1774 QTKTNDARGNI

-1808 VPGITKDGTVTT
+1808 VPGVTKDGTVTT

-1826 DVGHAGRLKIV
+1826 DVDHAGRLKVV

-1875 TDTATNRIPQD
+1875 ADTATNRIPRD
-1886 GEFTFVLTSH
+1886 GEFTFALTSH

-1908 VKTVTNT
+1908 VKTVANT
-1915 GTGFTFGRM
+1915 GTSFSFGRM
-1924 DYRKPGTYVY
+1924 DYDKPGTYVY
-1934 TVSEQAGRDPTI
+1934 TVTEQAGRDPTI

-1964 MLSASADRQATDVR
+1964 MLSASVDRQATDVR

-2035 KATNVREGEGTL
+2035 KATDVREGEGTL

-2086 VTEDAKTHR
+2086 VTEDAASHTLTAKTE
-2095 IVAAV
+2095 
-2100 SYSDGEGGE
+2100 YSTENGSEDG
-2109 EGILFRNTYRP
+2109 IRFTNTYQP
-2120 GNVMVELAAR
+2120 QNVLVELAAR
-2130 KNLTGRELKAD
+2130 KRLTGRGLKVH
-2141 EFEFELVDRTG
+2141 EFEFELVDRDG

-2171 EYARDNDGV
+2171 TYGRDDNGI

-2220 LTAKVEYDPTDGKT
+2220 LTARVEYDPTDGKT
-2234 KDSSTMLVTPTA
+2234 KDSSATPTD
-2246 KADKT
+2246 KADRIK
-2251 DGDAGE
+2251 GDAVG
-2257 DENNPTTTP
+2257 DKP
-2266 SMVTTTGTRPEFN
+2266 STIPGMVTVTGTRPEFT
-2279 NSYIPPVTPAIVKTI
+2279 NSYIPPATPAIVKTI

-2310 AFTLLGVGLTV
+2310 AFALLGVGLMLF
-2321 AYSVR
+2321 R
-2326 RRHAV
+2326 RRGNQTETA
-2331 TPRHGR
+2331 RHRK